1 MFDHPSATAG
11 KTSLSNNDSALS
23 SGMINSPSMSSVNQI
38 PLSSLVEYSMAERSF
53 MQGDLHKYNLLM
65 LTQPHFQPM
74 CVERSSECRHTLES
88 LRHKIKVEYHM
99 LAATRDFQ
107 SVLEQNDLADGWR
120 LKGNLVAHMHEHK
133 SAVTKLVNFPIAT
146 SSSSPFFASCSTD
159 GTVRLWDCSKLD
171 GNQSINR
178 STQMY
183 SAGVPLYSMAACAA
197 GRSLA
202 VAGKDGSL
210 MLLRID
216 SNSSKMAL
224 QEAHHLD
231 GGGVGTSGQLD
242 DGPVV
247 DMQPLAHGSN
257 SLIVYATLYGS
268 LVCWDLRMPE
278 SAWRLKTDL
287 RYGVITTICTDTTGS
302 WLSTGTSGG
311 KHVNWDLRFRL
322 PICKLYIFQS

>member
-1 MFDHPSATAG
+1 MT
-11 KTSLSNNDSALS
+11 
-23 SGMINSPSMSSVNQI
+23 
-38 PLSSLVEYSMAERSF
+38 
-53 MQGDLHKYNLLM
+53 
-65 LTQPHFQPM
+65 
-74 CVERSSECRHTLES
+74 ERSSECRQSLES
-88 LRHKIKVEYHM
+88 HRHKIKVDYHM
-99 LAATRDFQ
+99 LAATRDFP
-107 SVLEQNDLADGWR
+107 SVLEQQDLPEGWR
-120 LKGNLVAHMHEHK
+120 LKGNLVAHLHEHK
-133 SAVTKLVNFPIAT
+133 SSVTKLVNFPIPTTPVGHSAA
-146 SSSSPFFASCSTD
+146 SPFFASCSTD
-159 GTVRLWDCSKLD
+159 GTVRLWDCTKLD
-171 GNQSINR
+171 GNLSINR
-178 STQMY
+178 SSQMY

-224 QEAHHLD
+224 QEARHLE
-231 GGGVGTSGQLD
+231 GSSSPGQLD

-278 SAWRLKTDL
+278 SAWKLKTDL
-287 RYGVITTICTDTTGS
+287 RYGVVTTICTDTTGS

-322 PICKLYIFQS
+322 SICKYLC